1 MGRTKIAIVGL
12 GKIALDQHLPAIGR
26 SDRFDLAAV
35 VDPRALDCGAPTFA
49 SLGELLETGPPVEAV
64 AICTPP
70 QVRHA
75 VAAEALTHGLHVLLE
90 KPPAASVAEGS
101 DLVDI
106 ATRRGAALFAAW
118 HSRAAPAVGP
128 AAAWLKGRVP
138 RSVEI
143 VWKEDVRR
151 WHPGQAWIWRE
162 GGMGVF
168 DPGINALS
176 ILTRL
181 TPGPIRVTSALLEIP
196 ANCQTPIA
204 ARLEMTGPGGLPILV
219 DFDFRQVGPQ
229 TWDISMETDAGK
241 LLLSMGG
248 ATMSLDGRVE
258 LDEPSREYPALYD
271 HFAALIQARGVDV
284 DLAPLRL
291 VEDALR
297 IGRRRPSE
305 DFAY

>member
-1 MGRTKIAIVGL
+1 MTATKIAIVGF
-12 GKIALDQHLPAIGR
+12 GKIAIDQHLPAIVQSGQ
-26 SDRFDLAAV
+26 FELAAV
-35 VDPRALDCGAPTFA
+35 VDPRAADQGAPAFA
-49 SLGELLETGPPVEAV
+49 SLGELLESGPAVQAV

-90 KPPAASVAEGS
+90 KPPAANVSEGA

-128 AAAWLKGRVP
+128 AAAWLSDRTL

-151 WHPGQAWIWRE
+151 WHPGQEWIWRD

-176 ILTRL
+176 ILTL
-181 TPGPIRVTSALLEIP
+181 LAPGPIRVTSAALEVP
-196 ANCQTPIA
+196 AGRQTPIA
-204 ARLEMTGPGGLPILV
+204 ARLEMTGPGELPILA
-219 DFDFRQVGPQ
+219 DFDFGQLGPQ
-229 TWDISMETDAGK
+229 TWDIAVETDAGR
-241 LLLSMGG
+241 LLLSKGG
-248 ATMSLDGRVE
+248 AMMSLDGRVE
-258 LDEPSREYPALYD
+258 VDELPREYPALYER
-271 HFAALIQARGVDV
+271 FAALIRTRGVDV
-284 DLAPLRL
+284 DLTPLSL

-297 IGRRRPSE
+297 IGRRLTVE
-305 DFAY
+305 AFAD